1 MSVSVTEVGISREDV
16 EETLRDLS
24 STVAWLER
32 YTDAYAV
39 LAWPDRKMMLRRAYI
54 TIRKLHNEL
63 EGKTH
68 VAEG

>member
-1 MSVSVTEVGISREDV
+1 MARADVGISREDV
-16 EETLRDLS
+16 EETLRGLS

-39 LAWPDRKMMLRRAYI
+39 LAWPDRKMTLRRAYI
-54 TIRKLHNEL
+54 IIRKLHSEL
-63 EGKTH
+63 EGKAH

>member
-1 MSVSVTEVGISREDV
+1 MARAEVDISREDV

-54 TIRKLHNEL
+54 IIRKLHNEL
-63 EGKTH
+63 EGKAH